1 MFARSTTLHGR
12 AENLDAGMRY
22 IENEVRPF
30 MDGLEGCLGLSCIID
45 RESGQAIITSSWSTE
60 EAMRA
65 SDEQLRAFREQARE
79 IFGGSMQ
86 VDEWEIAVMRRRAHG
101 EACRVTWAQGD
112 LDALIDVYR
121 YNSLPSIEEVPGFCG
136 TSLMVNRTTGI
147 GCVTTMYDTRESL
160 EASRAAAD
168 QIRARSAEQSGMEV
182 LDVHEF
188 DLVYAHL
195 HVPEL
200 V

>member
-1 MFARSTTLHGR
+1 MFARSTTLHGK

-22 IENEVRPF
+22 IENEVRPV
-30 MDGLEGCLGLSCIID
+30 MDGLDGCLGMSCIID
-45 RESGQAIITSSWSTE
+45 RASGQAVITSSWTSE
-60 EAMRA
+60 ETMRA
-65 SDEQLRAFREQARE
+65 SDERLKAFRERARE

-86 VDEWEIAVMRRRAHG
+86 VDEWEIAVMRRRDHG
-101 EACRVTWAQGD
+101 GACRVTWAQGD

-121 YNSLPSIEEVPGFCG
+121 YNALPTIEEVPGFCG
-136 TSLMVNRTTGI
+136 TSLMVNRTTGVA
-147 GCVTTMYDTRESL
+147 CVTTTYRTREEL
-160 EASRAAAD
+160 EGSRAAAD

>member
-1 MFARSTTLHGR
+1 MFARSTTLHGK

-22 IENEVRPF
+22 IENEVRPV
-30 MDGLEGCLGLSCIID
+30 MDGIEGCMGLSCIID
-45 RESGQAIITSSWSTE
+45 RDSGQAIITSSWSTQ
-60 EAMRA
+60 EAMRS
-65 SDEQLRAFREQARE
+65 SDEQLRAFRERARE

-86 VDEWEIAVMRRRAHG
+86 VDEWEIAVMRRRGHG
-101 EACRVTWAQGD
+101 DACRVTWAQGD

-121 YNSLPSIEEVPGFCG
+121 YNALPSIEDVPGFCG
-136 TSLMVNRTTGI
+136 TSLMINRTTGI

-188 DLVYAHL
+188 ELVYAHL